1 MALSGVMPLWPGVL
15 SASPEAAP
23 QLLQA
28 AARQI
33 LELPSLL
40 LVSGCALVLM
50 QLCRW
55 LWQQGEV
62 GRITSSALATTL
74 AVDGLCL
81 VAALAAPRLSGLI

>member
-1 MALSGVMPLWPGVL
+1 MALSGVMQLWPGVL
-15 SASPEAAP
+15 SASPEVAP

-28 AARQI
+28 AARQV
-33 LELPSLL
+33 LKFPSLL
-40 LVSGCALVLM
+40 LVSSCALVLV

-74 AVDGLCL
+74 AVDGLFL
-81 VAALAAPRLSGLI
+81 VASLAAPRLSGLI